1 MAKAL
6 RPRLLSKLAAEVEFR
21 VFAGWCHKLPRHQAR
36 MAAAQP
42 RLAMITT
49 RMRHITIIILLPP
62 VQRQLQGIITTRLRT
77 LSIRQ
82 KSNLQM

>member
-36 MAAAQP
+36 HSMAAAQT

-62 VQRQLQGIITTRLRT
+62 VQRQLQGTSPRACAH
-77 LSIRQ
+77 
-82 KSNLQM
+82 